1 MQDAKIS
8 KDNIDKVIIFGRST
22 RIPFIQ
28 NIVQKFFEGKQIYK
42 KLNPHESAAYG
53 AAIQAGILS
62 GVKCDLIEKVI
73 LLDVIPFSLGIE
85 TEGGIMKVFIPR
97 NSTILFKKTEKLSTS
112 IDYQT
117 TITVKI
123 YEGEKQLT
131 KDNQL
136 LGQFVLDGIKP
147 MVKGQPKIEVKFD
160 FNESKLTVIA
170 ADKLTG
176 NSKNLTNPNDKN
188 LSKQQIDRLV
198 IEAEQYKKEDNLVSK
213 GIENENT

>member
-1 MQDAKIS
+1 MS
-8 KDNIDKVIIFGRST
+8 KDNIDKVILFGGST

-28 NIVQKFFEGKQIYK
+28 NMIQKFFEGKQIYK

-117 TITVKI
+117 TFTVKI

-160 FNESKLTVIA
+160 FNESKFTVIA

-198 IEAEQYKKEDNLVSK
+198 IEAEQYKKM
-213 GIENENT
+213 II